1 MQEAKLSRWL
11 IYQEAKLTRRS
22 FRMNGHDLQASGKY
36 EELKSSGSPE
46 FNVFFRKVGAT
57 DMDGAIKGGWYPVGS
72 LA

>member
-1 MQEAKLSRWL
+1 MCASCTIRKRNS
-11 IYQEAKLTRRS
+11 AGRS

-57 DMDGAIKGGWYPVGS
+57 DMDVAIKGGWYPVGS